1 AREDERAEL
10 RGFLD
15 GSRDALERIEDWAG
29 RQMGLDLRHSPES
42 VRRYLPLSVIWVTTT
57 RLKRLTALLH
67 NASRGLTATQEAT
80 EETLNELRHAID
92 SAGHIY
98 RTMTAM
104 GGTPE
109 NGFSATVA
117 QFAWTPPPPAP
128 LASIPTAPPAD
139 RDVGAR
145 ARSAEESLSPGARAE
160 LERQVRHQLRRE
172 LEDEVRAEIAAEV
185 RRDEEQR
192 IRQELQIQV
201 RRQLLSELT
210 PNLGA
215 SGLTSRDT
223 QGGPPARMPYMGDR

>member
-67 NASRGLTATQEAT
+67 NSSRGLAATQEEIEA
-80 EETLNELRHAID
+80 TLNDLHHAID

-104 GGTPE
+104 GSTPE
-109 NGFSATVA
+109 NGFSAAAA
-117 QFAWTPPPPAP
+117 QFSWTPPPPAAVP
-128 LASIPTAPPAD
+128 GGAPID
-139 RDVGAR
+139 RDAGAR
-145 ARSAEESLSPGARAE
+145 PRPAEETLSPGARAE

-215 SGLTSRDT
+215 SGLTMHD
-223 QGGPPARMPYMGDR
+223 

>member
-1 AREDERAEL
+1 
-10 RGFLD
+10 
-15 GSRDALERIEDWAG
+15 
-29 RQMGLDLRHSPES
+29 
-42 VRRYLPLSVIWVTTT
+42 
-57 RLKRLTALLH
+57 
-67 NASRGLTATQEAT
+67 
-80 EETLNELRHAID
+80 
-92 SAGHIY
+92 HIY

-223 QGGPPARMPYMGDR
+223 QGGPPARMPYMGDRTPKPMRITSEQSPEALEVFREEAQEHLLAITTGIANLETNPNDMGVLQSIRRAMHTLKGAAGLLGVRRTPPNAPPPPGLPGPPPRTT